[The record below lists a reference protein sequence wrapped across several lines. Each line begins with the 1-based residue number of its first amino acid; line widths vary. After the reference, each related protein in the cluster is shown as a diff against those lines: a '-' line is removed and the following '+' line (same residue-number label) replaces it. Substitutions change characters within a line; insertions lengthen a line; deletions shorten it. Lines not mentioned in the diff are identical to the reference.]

1 MNTSG
6 DATTAPSQHLAE
18 LLSAFELF
26 TGASS
31 AIERQHAELS
41 RHLQQLRQ
49 DLLVANERLSVL
61 IKALPAAVLLVEH
74 GKITHFNDAAAQMI
88 EGVHTSSAWQLPRH
102 WRPGEGPNEFIVGS
116 GPSARTL
123 QLQQK
128 DTDGRTVIQIQDIT
142 DNLRTLEETER
153 VNRLAAMGKMS
164 AGIAHQLRT
173 PLSTALLYASHLRNP
188 ALDTA
193 DRTDFAQRLQKQLL
207 ALENLSSQMLQFIKP
222 ALQATQ
228 VCLLDD
234 LVREAAEQ
242 VQGLYQRQQ
251 IPLQLSLSASAADLE
266 AEPAQL
272 VAALVA
278 ILENAAQASQPGQT
292 VKVCTHRAGPRAE
305 VRIEDNGTGIH
316 PDMLANLFEPFA
328 TSRASGT
335 GLGLSIASNTIRR
348 HRGEVH
354 AGNRD
359 QGGAV
364 FTVVLPVLVHF

>member
-1 MNTSG
+1 MNTSA
-6 DATTAPSQHLAE
+6 DTSTVPSQHLAE
-18 LLSAFELF
+18 LLSAFEMF

-49 DLLVANERLSVL
+49 DLLEANERLSVL

-74 GKITHFNDAAAQMI
+74 GQITHFNDAAAQLI
-88 EGVHTSSAWQLPRH
+88 QGLRTNTTWQLPDH
-102 WRPGEGPNEFIVGS
+102 WHPGEGPNEFMDGS
-116 GPSARTL
+116 GPEARTL

-142 DNLRTLEETER
+142 ENLRTVEETER

-188 ALDTA
+188 NLDDE

-222 ALQATQ
+222 ALQATHI
-228 VCLLDD
+228 CPLDD

-242 VQGLYQRQQ
+242 VQGLYQRHQ
-251 IPLQLSLSASAADLE
+251 IPLQLSLSATGADLE

-278 ILENAAQASQPGQT
+278 ILENAAQASQPGQP
-292 VKVCTHRAGPRAE
+292 VQVCTHREGRRAE
-305 VRIEDNGTGIH
+305 IRIEDHGSGI
-316 PDMLANLFEPFA
+316 PSDMLANLFEPFA

-335 GLGLSIASNTIRR
+335 GLGLSMASNTIRR
-348 HRGEVH
+348 HRGEVN
-354 AGNRD
+354 ACNRD

-364 FTVVLPVLVHF
+364 FTVVLPVLVNL